1 VNSPQ
6 GPSPINSITEKFVND
21 EYKRLENAQI
31 TPWAFFNSNGV
42 RLNDFYGKPIAIG
55 PGIRFGGSSEG
66 VFWCG
71 YIEPFLEDI
80 SFRAIDTA
88 MEKAKDRGI
97 PLGQPLR
104 EVQGQLH
111 GLCRRA
117 FDRMASIDQRLR
129 GGGFPDKVQLRNTD
143 KELARMHQF
152 IDKRVDGEL
161 RAIPAAP
168 SAFARL
174 NSWYTEHPLVVRAI
188 GPVIAAARHILRS
201 LGF

>member
-1 VNSPQ
+1 MH
-6 GPSPINSITEKFVND
+6 
-21 EYKRLENAQI
+21 
-31 TPWAFFNSNGV
+31 
-42 RLNDFYGKPIAIG
+42 LNDFYGKPIAIG

-88 MEKAKDRGI
+88 MEKAKDRRI

-111 GLCRRA
+111 GLCCRA

-152 IDKRVDGEL
+152 IDKRVEGEL

-188 GPVIAAARHILRS
+188 GLVIAAARHILRS